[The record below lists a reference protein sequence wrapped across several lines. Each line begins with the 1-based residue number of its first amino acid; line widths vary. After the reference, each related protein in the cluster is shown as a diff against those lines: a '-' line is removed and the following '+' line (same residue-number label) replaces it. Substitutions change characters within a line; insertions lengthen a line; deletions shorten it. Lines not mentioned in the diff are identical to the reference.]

1 MIFNDRLR
9 ALRQERGETQAQVA
23 AAIDTAIR
31 TYQRPEVA
39 HAAPPSYNNLLALA
53 EHFQVSLD
61 YLVGRTD
68 KREINV

>member
-23 AAIDTAIR
+23 AAIGTAIR
-31 TYQRPEVA
+31 NYQRLEIA
-39 HAAPPSYNNLLALA
+39 DGATPSYKNLLALA